1 MRSKYFFM
9 KTTKKRQVCRTTL
22 KANKTKTSKDG
33 QGFIRAF
40 SNKKYY
46 TYIALKTVMA
56 RAIF

>member
-9 KTTKKRQVCRTTL
+9 KNNEKETRV
-22 KANKTKTSKDG
+22 KTSKDG

-40 SNKKYY
+40 FNKKYY
-46 TYIALKTVMA
+46 TYIALKTMMT